1 PQNQQNQQN
10 PNTQNVNSS
19 TNNNNPPSQNN
30 NATTNNANVNANANQ
45 SPNPNPPANANTTAQ
60 KDTRRGKK
68 GDKKA
73 KENKEKEVQK
83 PQINHVKFVMLG
95 AVVVEGAVGNCVD
108 IFLFGLFHAGHV
120 VKYIFVGVDC
130 VEQCCVLGYHGA
142 AQLVVYLL
150 YLMAV
155 VGLLLHRA
163 VKV

>member
-1 PQNQQNQQN
+1 MTILPFEGELAAQT
-10 PNTQNVNSS
+10 PCVA
-19 TNNNNPPSQNN
+19 PSPEDGCCH
-30 NATTNNANVNANANQ
+30 AAAGIECCLVAA
-45 SPNPNPPANANTTAQ
+45 
-60 KDTRRGKK
+60 D
-68 GDKKA
+68 GD
-73 KENKEKEVQK
+73 VRS
-83 PQINHVKFVMLG
+83 VMLG
-95 AVVVEGAVGNCVD
+95 AEVVEGAVGNCVD